1 MVQSQP
7 LPCVGIMPLLHTMPS
22 GSLHACANIRYV
34 HRSPIKYEIL
44 VYKLADKKREAR
56 LLPRA
61 HAQGIKQSV
70 LSVVCRL
77 SRRGIDNIDI
87 RNRDWKQLT

>member
-1 MVQSQP
+1 MRAPISGMCTEALLNMKY
-7 LPCVGIMPLLHTMPS
+7 LP
-22 GSLHACANIRYV
+22 
-34 HRSPIKYEIL
+34 